1 MPLTSEQIEVQRAK
15 FESQDWSKYDIFF
28 ERDDLGSYIDFHA
41 EIAFKSWLSAIE
53 SVEIEL
59 PDMEDYWDASPKDYD
74 ALNYERAVKCGIERQ
89 GYKAKP

>member
-1 MPLTSEQIEVQRAK
+1 MPLTSEQIEVQRLK
-15 FESQDWSKYDIFF
+15 FEVSQHTQHLHLDRYCEKYTHI
-28 ERDDLGSYIDFHA
+28 ETIQ
-41 EIAFKSWLSAIE
+41 AFRIWLSAIE

-89 GYKAKP
+89 GYKVKP